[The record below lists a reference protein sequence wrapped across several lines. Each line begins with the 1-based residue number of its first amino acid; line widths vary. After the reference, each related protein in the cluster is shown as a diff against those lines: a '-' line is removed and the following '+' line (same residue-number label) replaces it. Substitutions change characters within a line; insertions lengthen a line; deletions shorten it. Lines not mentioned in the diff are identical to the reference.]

1 MPVKTQERVGKR
13 VSESG
18 LLNSAVLLSAT
29 DRRRLCTI
37 RGKKGRKENLRNHF
51 KYLRAMKKRNQTLF
65 CIHVLHFHVIF
76 FYFFYFTEQL
86 EKKYIFRK
94 YISRN

>member
-29 DRRRLCTI
+29 DRRKLCTI

-51 KYLRAMKKRNQTLF
+51 KYLRARKKNKSNIILYSCIAFSCNFGDFFLF
-65 CIHVLHFHVIF
+65 YRAV
-76 FYFFYFTEQL
+76 
-86 EKKYIFRK
+86 RK
-94 YISRN
+94 NIYL